1 MGRQEECLYQSAP
14 ELTFLLKQ
22 DVTFNFNR

>member
-1 MGRQEECLYQSAP
+1 MGRQEECLYTSTP

-22 DVTFNFNR
+22 DEDFNIHR